1 MANIPIW
8 PGSSSFT
15 TGSTPFGFYDN
26 DADFQTDADKAA
38 TFMTQRMG
46 YPIVDIELQDI
57 NFYTAFEQA
66 VTTYGNELYSYK
78 VRDNQL
84 SLEGMSTGST
94 INNTLVK
101 PNFETIVQL
110 SEMYGTEA
118 GAGGI
123 IPYYSGSVPAVCG
136 VQTYDLKAWAEASA
150 SIDPNHGIEIK
161 RVFWQGPSA
170 LNRFY
175 DPYAGT
181 GFGNRNM
188 LDSLGFG
195 GMSPAINFLMM
206 PLSYDLQV
214 MNSIELNDQVRR
226 SNFSFQLRDNK
237 LKVFPIPLSDGTIW
251 FEYIKREDR
260 INSSLSNVTSSIT
273 DVSNTP
279 YANPTYSLINS
290 IGRSWIFEY
299 SLAIAKEILGY
310 VRGKYTSI
318 PIPGDEVNLGYSDL
332 LQAAKDEQ
340 AALIDILR
348 EKFDETS
355 RKALLERRSEE
366 TDNINKELRNVPFR
380 IYIG

>member
-1 MANIPIW
+1 MTVPTW

-15 TGSTPFGFYDN
+15 TGSTPFGFYDS
-26 DADFQTDADKAA
+26 DIDFQNDADKAA
-38 TFMTQRMG
+38 LFMSRRLG
-46 YPIVDIELQDI
+46 YPMVAIELQDI
-57 NFYTAFEQA
+57 NFYAAFEQA

-84 SLEGMSTGST
+84 SLEGMATGSS
-94 INNTLVK
+94 INNRSII
-101 PNFETIVQL
+101 PNFENVVRL

-123 IPYYSGSVPAVCG
+123 VPYYSGSVPALPG

-150 SIDPNHGIEIK
+150 SIDPQHGIEIK
-161 RVFWQGPSA
+161 RVFYKGPSVI
-170 LNRFY
+170 NRFY
-175 DPYAGT
+175 DPYSGT
-181 GFGNRNM
+181 GFGYRGM
-188 LDSLGFG
+188 MDSFGFG

-214 MNSIELNDQVRR
+214 MNSIELSDTVRR
-226 SNFSFQLRDNK
+226 SNYSFELRDNK
-237 LKVFPIPLSDGTIW
+237 LKVFPVPINSGSIW

-260 INSSLSNVTSSIT
+260 ISSSISPVTGSIT
-273 DVSNTP
+273 DVSNVP
-279 YANPTYSLINS
+279 YSNPTYALINS

-299 SLAIAKEILGY
+299 ALAIAKEILGY

-318 PIPGDEVNLGYSDL
+318 PIPGDVVNLGYSDL
-332 LQAAKDEQ
+332 LNAAKDEQ
-340 AALIDILR
+340 MALITILR

-355 RKALLERRSEE
+355 RKSLLERKAEE
-366 TDNINKELRNVPFR
+366 TDSLNKELRNVPFR